1 MNTVIDYQR
10 LLPAWQT
17 LQSVVPIAHI
27 ESETGYEQ
35 AIILLNSLLDIVRD
49 DAKHPLYSLVAVV
62 GDLIEAYEIDH
73 EPLVNQPSSST
84 ICPYSPMIGC
94 NSSGS

>member
-10 LLPAWQT
+10 LLPAWET
-17 LQSVVPIAHI
+17 LQSVVPLAHI
-27 ESETGYEQ
+27 EPESSHEQ
-35 AIILLNSLLDIVRD
+35 ATVLLNSLLDIVRD

-73 EPLVNQPSSST
+73 EPLVN
-84 ICPYSPMIGC
+84 
-94 NSSGS
+94 